1 MQKADMLPIFAKRL
15 ETKETTDQLVQAFR
29 VFDRQ
34 NRGKFLAYVLMFRST
49 FEIKPAKIPAV

>member
-1 MQKADMLPIFAKRL
+1 LGCAQLLDPNGDGSVQKTDVLPIFAKRL

-34 NRGKFLAYVLMFRST
+34 NRGKFLVCVLLL
-49 FEIKPAKIPAV
+49 